1 MLTYIS
7 KHSAALYFHISIW
20 IFCILFICLVF
31 DGLLL
36 SIYSRMSCSKH
47 SIAFENTHLLICWF
61 YCTDIVYKKFVFC
74 ETFTV
79 TTLQTL
85 QSVVST
91 SFQRGIYDVFLGK
104 WGLFIETLSNLR
116 PIKCWFTP
124 SLHMYVL
131 G

>member
-91 SFQRGIYDVFLGK
+91 SFQRGIYVMCF
-104 WGLFIETLSNLR
+104 WGNEVYLLRHCLTWDLLSVDLPHNYT
-116 PIKCWFTP
+116 CMF
-124 SLHMYVL
+124 
-131 G
+131 